1 MYPLTDLEHRYES
14 ETRMVRIESLR
25 VILEKEQGRRIS
37 SAEAS
42 QIADQI
48 INFFL
53 ILAGDSTIAETPMSQ
68 PVASTIQPSQILN
81 QLLVATI

>member
-1 MYPLTDLEHRYES
+1 MYPLTDVEHRYES
-14 ETRMVRIESLR
+14 EARMVRIESLR
-25 VILEKEQGRRIS
+25 VILEKEQGRRIT

-53 ILAGDSTIAETPMSQ
+53 ILAGDVSISETSFKQ
-68 PVASTIQPSQILN
+68 PVASTIPQIQVLN
-81 QLLVATI
+81 QLLAAPV